1 MASTPIESIL
11 TEHKQLCSKIMSASK
26 HERHLPQAEVGDD
39 LTVVYGL
46 RGVGKT
52 WWAISYCQDQGLTP
66 AYVDC
71 EDPQLAQVKGLKAD
85 GIAETLVMLYGDVR
99 MVVIDEFL
107 KLPIW
112 NELVE
117 LFLQS
122 GWKVIVL
129 NSGDKPSIVPQEVAM
144 RPLSWTQYCR
154 WHGVDT
160 DITTPTARG
169 LQRKAFDDYL
179 MRGGLPGM
187 QSLKNPRIYANK
199 LIDRVVAQDIAI
211 QVRASSMPQLQ
222 RLAHHIIENSPLVL
236 NYKEMLPSTEFS
248 SVNTLRKYVDVLK
261 TTELVRPLI
270 RLSMFDNVRNFME
283 KLYAADPGLMSGASR
298 AARLETTVY
307 LHLERYCRRMG
318 YMMHYYGN
326 RDRQCHFAI
335 CRDMRMRA
343 AVEYI
348 PDASDDEAMQVVLS
362 GFNSL
367 ARISDCKKLFLLTEN
382 NSGLK
387 NVNGLDVEIMPVYA
401 FLNKIAQP
409 LDL

>member
-1 MASTPIESIL
+1 MATTTLESIL
-11 TEHKQLCSKIMSASK
+11 TEHKQLVNKVMLASK
-26 HERHLPQAEVGDD
+26 QERHLPQAEVGDD

-71 EDPQLAQVKGLKAD
+71 EDPQLAQVKGLNAD
-85 GIAETLVMLYGDVR
+85 DIAETLVKLYGDVR
-99 MVVIDEFL
+99 MIVIDEFL

-112 NELVE
+112 NELVV

-122 GWKVIVL
+122 GWKVMAL
-129 NSGDKPSIVPQEVAM
+129 NSGSKPRILPQEVKM
-144 RPLSWTQYCR
+144 WPLSWGQYCR

-160 DITTPTARG
+160 DVTTPTARG
-169 LQRKAFDDYL
+169 LQRKALDDYL
-179 MRGGLPGM
+179 TRGGLPGV
-187 QSLKNPRIYANK
+187 QSLKNIRPYANR
-199 LIDRVVAQDIAI
+199 LIGRAVEQDVDIP
-211 QVRASSMPQLQ
+211 VRASSIPQLQ
-222 RLAHHIIENSPLVL
+222 RLAQHILDNSPLVL
-236 NYKEMLPSTEFS
+236 NYKELLPTTEFG

-261 TTELVRPLI
+261 TTGLVSPLI

-283 KLYAADPGLMSGASR
+283 KLYAADPSLKGGSSR
-298 AARLETTVY
+298 VDRLETVVY
-307 LHLERYCRRMG
+307 LHLERYCQRMG

-343 AVEYI
+343 AVEYL
-348 PDASDDEAMQVVLS
+348 PDATDDEAMQGILS

-382 NSGLK
+382 NSDLK

-401 FLNKIAQP
+401 FLNKLGQAI
-409 LDL
+409 DL